1 MTPDELDLIA
11 ADGELVRADTGSF
24 SVKFYETLF
33 EIAPATRDL
42 FPDDL
47 VAQRGKL
54 VNELAFLVEAATS
67 SRDAGDLGRF
77 VERAH
82 DLGRRHVDYGVT
94 GADYAPVGVAL
105 NAALRSSIEGWDVA
119 HELAWTKLFR
129 LISDV
134 MREGAETA
142 AAG

>member
-1 MTPDELDLIA
+1 MTPEELDLIA
-11 ADGELVRADTGSF
+11 ADGALVRADAGSF
-24 SVKFYETLF
+24 AARFYDTLF
-33 EIAPATRDL
+33 EIAPSTRRL

-54 VNELAFLVEAATS
+54 VDELSFLVEAATAS
-67 SRDAGDLGRF
+67 NTEHDLASF
-77 VERAH
+77 IDRAH
-82 DLGRRHVDYGVT
+82 DLGSRHVDYGVS

-105 NAALRSSIEGWDVA
+105 VAALRTIVVDWDAA

-134 MREGAETA
+134 MREGAESVPTR
-142 AAG
+142 